1 MNIVNIIY
9 MIEKSNLSDDEKASC
24 IEVIRELERKL
35 REETLRSNLLVNASE
50 KANGKRRT
58 AKMLKYATAM
68 EQEATKPV
76 KIKFKKFDLTE
87 MKNPLIRIGVIK
99 NIIGSAHGFN
109 NFVNWELLKGCLGVF
124 EKTEYA
130 KNIDGMI
137 LFMTD
142 IYSKAS
148 SDAANDTDEVIEY
161 LSKHCPII
169 ESTSFRP
176 FCGLPKDLRK
186 ERVLDVLNKIKEYN
200 NTGEDYY
207 TALYDKT

>member
-87 MKNPLIRIGVIK
+87 MKNPLI
-99 NIIGSAHGFN
+99 N
-109 NFVNWELLKGCLGVF
+109 
-124 EKTEYA
+124 
-130 KNIDGMI
+130 
-137 LFMTD
+137 
-142 IYSKAS
+142 
-148 SDAANDTDEVIEY
+148 
-161 LSKHCPII
+161 SKHPFRLNTYNKQPKRKVYIVPIH
-169 ESTSFRP
+169 TH
-176 FCGLPKDLRK
+176 C
-186 ERVLDVLNKIKEYN
+186 
-200 NTGEDYY
+200 T
-207 TALYDKT
+207 